1 MSEKT
6 AFLFPGQGA
15 QYIGMGQSFLQFE
28 ESAGIFDTAS
38 GILGFDMKSLIG
50 EKNDRLNKTE
60 YTQPAMITV
69 MAAMLVKI
77 DSLKIKPDV
86 CAGLSLGEYAA
97 LLACGVMEFEE
108 LLCVVR
114 KRGILME
121 NAAPGIGGMAA
132 VLGADP
138 EMVRR
143 VCAQVS
149 ERAGVVAPANYNCP
163 GQIVISGEKEA
174 LRTAG
179 ELLLQAGAK
188 RVVMLN
194 VSGPFHSPL
203 LKRAGEELRIYLDQ
217 KTLHAPQIPY
227 IANLTADYVT
237 ADLDIREIL
246 ARQVYSPVMWQQT
259 IERMIEDGVTTFV
272 EIGPGK
278 TLAGFLRKI
287 DKSRKVIN
295 IEKADDLALLVDIGK
310 GRMVC

>member
-50 EKNDRLNKTE
+50 EENDRLNKTE

-69 MAAMLVKI
+69 MAAMLAKI

-138 EMVRR
+138 ETVRR

-149 ERAGVVAPANYNCP
+149 ETAGVVAPANYNCP

-203 LKRAGEELRIYLDQ
+203 LKRAGEELKIYLDQ

-237 ADLDIREIL
+237 ADSDIREIL

-295 IEKADDLALLVDIGK
+295 IEKADDLVLLVDIEK
-310 GRMVC
+310 GRTVC